1 MKIVL
6 ALFAIATTAAE
17 PAQVF
22 LTAYKNLKFEGLPNK
37 SQLKRLSP
45 HLSAELQ
52 NAIKGAQ
59 AVQAHCMKKF
69 PDEKPMW
76 IEGDMFS
83 SNFEGFTSF
92 KVASSN
98 RAKAIIEFE
107 YIENGQKVAWKDELV
122 FAEEKGK
129 LVIDDVRYGRSEGFT
144 SGFGNSLKKS
154 LTSGTS
160 CE

>member
-1 MKIVL
+1 MKL
-6 ALFAIATTAAE
+6 ALALLALTIAAAE
-17 PAQVF
+17 PAQDF
-22 LTAYKNLKFEGLPNK
+22 LKTYKNLKFEGLPNK
-37 SQLKRLSP
+37 SQLKKLAP
-45 HLSAELQ
+45 HMSNGLQ
-52 NAIKGAQ
+52 SAIKGAQ

-92 KVASSN
+92 KVASSD
-98 RAKAIIEFE
+98 RAKAVIEFE

-122 FAEEKGK
+122 FVAEKGK
-129 LVIDDVRYGRSEGFT
+129 LVIDDVRYGRTEGFT
-144 SGFGNSLKKS
+144 SGFGQSLKKS
-154 LTSGTS
+154 LTAGTS

>member
-1 MKIVL
+1 MKLAL

-17 PAQVF
+17 PAQDF
-22 LTAYKNLKFEGLPNK
+22 LKAYKTLKFEGLPNK
-37 SQLKRLSP
+37 TQLSKLAP
-45 HLSAELQ
+45 HLSAGLRG
-52 NAIKGAQ
+52 AIKGAQ

-83 SNFEGFTSF
+83 SNFEGFTTF

-98 RAKAIIEFE
+98 GTKAVIEFE
-107 YIENGQKVAWKDELV
+107 YIEKDQKVAWKDELV
-122 FAEEKGK
+122 FVTEKGK

-144 SGFGNSLKKS
+144 SGFGDSLKKS
-154 LTSGTS
+154 LTDGTS

>member
-76 IEGDMFS
+76 IEG
-83 SNFEGFTSF
+83 FTSF

>member
-1 MKIVL
+1 MKLAL
-6 ALFAIATTAAE
+6 ALFAVTTAAAE
-17 PAQVF
+17 PAQDF
-22 LTAYKNLKFEGLPNK
+22 LKTYKSLKFEGLPNTT
-37 SQLKRLSP
+37 QLKKLSP
-45 HLSAELQ
+45 HMSSGLQSA
-52 NAIKGAQ
+52 IRGAQ

-92 KVASSN
+92 KVASSD

-122 FAEEKGK
+122 FAVEKGK
-129 LVIDDVRYGRSEGFT
+129 LVIDDIRYGRSEGFT
-144 SGFGNSLKKS
+144 SGFGSSLKKS
-154 LTSGTS
+154 LTGGTN

>member
-1 MKIVL
+1 MKLAL
-6 ALFAIATTAAE
+6 ALFAITAMAAE
-17 PAQVF
+17 PAQNF
-22 LTAYKNLKFEGLPNK
+22 LKAYKNLKFEGLPNK
-37 SQLKRLSP
+37 AQLQKLSP
-45 HLSAELQ
+45 HLSAGLQ
-52 NAIKGAQ
+52 SAIKGAQ

-92 KVASSN
+92 NVASSD

-107 YIENGQKVAWKDELV
+107 YVEKDQKVAWKDELV
-122 FAEEKGK
+122 FVTEKGK
-129 LVIDDVRYGRSEGFT
+129 LVIDDVRYGRTQGFT
-144 SGFGNSLKKS
+144 SGFGGSLKKS
-154 LTSGTS
+154 LTGGTS